1 MRISLAREK
10 RPQLLLQQVHV
21 YPEVISQFLRQEI
34 VVVLTWIYLHS
45 TARVLLVIK
54 VCSAL
59 GVAADEE

>member
-1 MRISLAREK
+1 
-10 RPQLLLQQVHV
+10 VHV
-21 YPEVISQFLRQEI
+21 YPEVISQLLRQEI